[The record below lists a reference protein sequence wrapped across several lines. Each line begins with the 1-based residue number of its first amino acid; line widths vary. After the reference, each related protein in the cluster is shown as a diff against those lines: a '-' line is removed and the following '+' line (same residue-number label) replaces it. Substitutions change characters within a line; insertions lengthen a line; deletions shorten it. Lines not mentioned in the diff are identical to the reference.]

1 MSTTELTYDDFFAQ
15 VTAHVEQQD
24 RLDLQAAVLLAGLV
38 RQAFPAAAWVEMEES
53 DLNKGC
59 VALAVYAADGTQLCE
74 DAYYD
79 VDTALGGDGSDQL
92 QELGSWMPEGGLWAV
107 VASEW
112 IVTNRGVH
120 VNGSTWTAGGVFLDV
135 EKALA
140 VDVEKVMAM
149 TYEERVAL
157 APDIPSDHVHRSFVK
172 EPAPATE

>member
-1 MSTTELTYDDFFAQ
+1 MTTTELTYDDFFAQ

-59 VALAVYAADGTQLCE
+59 VALAVYDTDGTMLCT

-92 QELGSWMPEGGLWAV
+92 QELGSWMSEGGLWAA
-107 VASEW
+107 VAGEW
-112 IVTNRGVH
+112 IVTDKGVH
-120 VNGSTWTAGGVFLDV
+120 VNGSTWTAGGYFLDI

-149 TYEERVAL
+149 TYGEKMAL
-157 APDIPSDHVHRSFVK
+157 MPELPRDHVFRSFVK